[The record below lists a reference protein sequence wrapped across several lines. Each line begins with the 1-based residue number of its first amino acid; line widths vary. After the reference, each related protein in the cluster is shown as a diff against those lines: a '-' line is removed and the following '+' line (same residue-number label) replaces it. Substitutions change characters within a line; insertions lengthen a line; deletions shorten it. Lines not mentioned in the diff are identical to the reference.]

1 MIKKEG
7 FGSAEVE
14 SNNRFRRFDSEKEAA
29 AAVKG
34 GTVDVAYSVRPYHDD
49 PPGDWYIKVDIICK
63 PELSEAIAK
72 IGFNRGSDVDGLPSY
87 GHAYFTEFMG
97 GPVEPKPAGQVTS
110 DESTLGPKVE
120 KRAEIVKHSI
130 EEILT

>member
-49 PPGDWYIKVDIICK
+49 PPGDWYIKVDIICM
-63 PELSEAIAK
+63 PYLSEGSSR
-72 IGFNRGSDVDGLPSY
+72 IGFNSDNVMD
-87 GHAYFTEFMG
+87 
-97 GPVEPKPAGQVTS
+97 
-110 DESTLGPKVE
+110 
-120 KRAEIVKHSI
+120 
-130 EEILT
+130 